1 MNLFNDLPEFSLF
14 GTAEP
19 MEIYSGQ
26 VIEPEIQKPPVVTNR
41 KIKINL
47 NKLDNSDRIR
57 HIEKIR
63 AAIQKKQKK
72 I

>member
-19 MEIYSGQ
+19 MEIYEGQ

-41 KIKINL
+41 KINL

-57 HIEKIR
+57 QIEKIR